1 MKKESMSKRMHRL
14 MAAAAAIGVM
24 AIGAN
29 AQAADLEN
37 GRAIVESHNCAA
49 CHGATLNNPV
59 NPAYPKI
66 AGQYED
72 YIDAALRSYKVGDGN
87 PLFGRKNAIMAAQV
101 QELSDQDMKDVAAYI
116 SSLPGDLVVKK

>member
-1 MKKESMSKRMHRL
+1 MKSVSMKQRIFSL
-14 MAAAAAIGVM
+14 TATAAAF
-24 AIGAN
+24 GALAYAGG

-66 AGQYED
+66 AGQYAD
-72 YIDAALRSYKVGDGN
+72 YLDAALRSYKAGGKN
-87 PLFGRKNAIMAAQV
+87 PLFGRDNAIMAAQV
-101 QELSDQDMKDVAAYI
+101 QELSDEDMKDVAAYI
-116 SSLPGDLVVKK
+116 SSLPSDLVVKK